1 MSAERWGC
9 VPLAAALALASCAP
23 DPEPPAAAIESLV
36 LEGARERSYEFASS
50 AALADFAA
58 EEGEWV
64 VAEAAGERA
73 LVQRKTDA
81 LFCWIYAPEP
91 EAARDVDVSVRFR
104 PLSGK
109 EDASGGIAIRGAGD
123 RYLVVRGNGLEH
135 NFRAYLH
142 RDGRREVA
150 AGTSIAPIA
159 IGAWHTLRVV
169 AIERRVQAWLDGE
182 LLLDFE
188 TELVEPGR
196 VGLWTKADAVT
207 EFADLRIAY
216 R

>member
-1 MSAERWGC
+1 MSSKRWM
-9 VPLAAALALASCAP
+9 LALAALGLASCGEEPA
-23 DPEPPAAAIESLV
+23 PPAAAVTSLA
-36 LEGARERSYEFASS
+36 LGDARERRYDFASVD
-50 AALADFAA
+50 ALRGFAP
-58 EEGEWV
+58 ERGEWV
-64 VAEAAGERA
+64 LAASGGERV
-73 LVQRKTDA
+73 LLQRRTDE

-91 EAARDVDVSVRFR
+91 ALARDVDVSVRFR

-109 EDASGGIAIRGAGD
+109 EDASGGIAIRGEGE

-142 RDGRREVA
+142 GGGRREVA

-159 IGAWHTLRVV
+159 IGAWHTLRVI
-169 AIERRVQAWLDGE
+169 AIAERVQAWLDGE

-188 TELVEPGR
+188 TSLLAPGR

-207 EFADLRIAY
+207 EFADLRILY

>member
-1 MSAERWGC
+1 MNPRY
-9 VPLAAALALASCAP
+9 PLAPLLSLLLASCGSE
-23 DPEPPAAAIESLV
+23 PEPPAAGVESLV
-36 LEGARERSYEFASS
+36 LEGGQERRY
-50 AALADFAA
+50 DFAA
-58 EEGEWV
+58 VDALRGFAPERGEWV
-64 VAEAAGERA
+64 LAASGGERV
-73 LVQRKTDA
+73 LLQRRTDE

-91 EAARDVDVSVRFR
+91 TQARDVDVSVRFR

-109 EDASGGIAIRGAGD
+109 EDASGGIAIRGDGE

-142 RDGRREVA
+142 ANGRREVA

-159 IGAWHTLRVV
+159 IGEWHTLRVV
-169 AIERRVQAWLDGE
+169 AIAERVQAWLDGE

-188 TELVEPGR
+188 TTLVEPGR

-207 EFADLRIAY
+207 EFADLRILY